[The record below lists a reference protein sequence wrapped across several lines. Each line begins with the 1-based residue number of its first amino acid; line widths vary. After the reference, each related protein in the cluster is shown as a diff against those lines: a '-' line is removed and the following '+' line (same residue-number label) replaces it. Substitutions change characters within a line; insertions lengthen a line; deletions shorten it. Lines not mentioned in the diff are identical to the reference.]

1 MQGKKI
7 LITGPTGQVALPVAL
22 AFARDNEVWAI
33 ARFSDSAKRAVLTE
47 AGIHCVAV
55 DLASG
60 DFTGVPQDFDY
71 VLNFAVARDVG
82 DDFDRELTSNAEAV
96 GLLMSHCRH
105 AKAFMHVSSC
115 AVYHPNGHNLLT
127 ETSPLGDNHRVMF
140 TTYSVGKNAQ
150 EAVVRYA
157 AREFNLPTVICR
169 LNVPYGDNGGWPF
182 YHLLMMQNGVEIP
195 VHVDKPNNYNL
206 FHEEDIIRSI
216 PKLLEAASVPTLIV
230 NWCGDE
236 MISIEEWSTYIGE
249 LTGLTPKFKYTTE
262 TLESVMCDNSKLRAI
277 VGPSQVHWKD
287 GVRRM
292 IAKLMPDA
300 LKK

>member
-7 LITGPTGQVALPVAL
+7 LITGPTGQVAFPVAL

-33 ARFSDSAKRAVLTE
+33 ARFSDNDKRAKLTE
-47 AGIHCVAV
+47 AGIKCVPV
-55 DLASG
+55 DLSSG
-60 DFTGVPQDFDY
+60 DFSAIPSDFDY

-82 DDFDRELTSNAEAV
+82 DDFDRELTSNAESV
-96 GLLMSHCRH
+96 GLLMGHCRS
-105 AKAFMHVSSC
+105 AKAFLHVSSC

-127 ETSPLGDNHRVMF
+127 EKSALGDNHRVMF

-157 AREFNLPTVICR
+157 ARQFNLPTIICR
-169 LNVPYGDNGGWPF
+169 LNVPYGNNGGWPF
-182 YHLLMMQNGVEIP
+182 YHLMMMQNGIDIP
-195 VHVDKPNNYNL
+195 VHVDKPNTYNL

-216 PKLLEAASVPTLIV
+216 PKLLGAASVPTNIV

-236 MISIEEWSTYIGE
+236 LISIEEWSTYIGE
-249 LTGLTPKFKYTTE
+249 LTGLTPKFNYTTD

-287 GVRRM
+287 GIRRM
-292 IAKLMPDA
+292 LETLAPQA
-300 LKK
+300 LK